1 MILFRT
7 NFTDVIGVGEHS
19 PFGADKGNVSFSID
33 APKTIDG
40 KDMVLH
46 YMAGKHQGCVHSVL
60 FVWAE
65 MPLSS
70 KDVRLRAIYLV
81 TIYDNIVWR
90 SISITVDF
98 QFMQHDGPYEI

>member
-1 MILFRT
+1 MALEQGEYITGVRGSHNHHWVHQLQFIT
-7 NFTDVIGVGEHS
+7 NKREHS

-70 KDVRLRAIYLV
+70 KDV
-81 TIYDNIVWR
+81 
-90 SISITVDF
+90 
-98 QFMQHDGPYEI
+98 